1 VTDDHRE
8 LRWAF
13 DQFLAARR
21 ALHRAYQES
30 RGSPGP
36 SKSIPTLEWRAAGR
50 ASDDST
56 VDEELLELKDEN
68 KELRKSLALLHAY
81 SLRVQE
87 QRDMLAGQ
95 RDRLLDAC
103 RAIAS
108 WMQDNEP
115 AWEAPTDLWEQLNDA
130 IDELPIHTYIDFY

>member
-1 VTDDHRE
+1 VTDDHHE

-21 ALHRAYQES
+21 VLQQAYQES
-30 RGSPGP
+30 RGSSGP

-50 ASDDST
+50 ASDVSS
-56 VDEELLELKDEN
+56 VEEELVGLKDEN
-68 KELRKSLALLHAY
+68 EKLRKSLALLHAY

-87 QRDMLAGQ
+87 ERDMLAEQ

-108 WMQDNEP
+108 RMQDNDP
-115 AWEAPTDLWEQLNDA
+115 AWEASSDLWGQLNDP
-130 IDELPIHTYIDFY
+130 IDELSICK